1 MAYYLYLAVIV
12 VLAVGAAIVVTD
24 GIMAYG
30 EGVLVWK
37 FTGTVG
43 GFVAWCP
50 PNCMFLCSI
59 LPFIPMVKTT
69 QSWESNH
76 FGVVRLFQH

>member
-12 VLAVGAAIVVTD
+12 VLAVGAAIVVID

-30 EGVLVWK
+30 EGALIWK
-37 FTGTVG
+37 FTGTAG
-43 GFVAWCP
+43 GFVTWYP
-50 PNCMFLCSI
+50 PNCMFLCST
-59 LPFIPMVKTT
+59 LPITMVKTT

-76 FGVVRLFQH
+76 FDVVRLFQH